1 MFGLQNNKTYQNFKK
16 IVTKKQNKTN
26 KTSDCLPN
34 AIDLNRCQ
42 YDKIKYSG
50 IKGVR
55 SHFKLQ
61 DLFFGTN
68 TKILTRFSK
77 H

>member
-1 MFGLQNNKTYQNFKK
+1 MLGLQNNKTYRNFEK
-16 IVTKKQNKTN
+16 IVTKTP
-26 KTSDCLPN
+26 SDCFHN
-34 AIDLNRCQ
+34 AIDLKRCQ
-42 YDKIKYSG
+42 YDKIKHSG
-50 IKGVR
+50 IQGIR
-55 SHFKLQ
+55 SYFKLQ